1 MKLWSGRFEKQSDAI
16 ADDFNS
22 SLPVD
27 KKLMPYD
34 IEASAA
40 HCKMLAACGI
50 IPDDDADEICS
61 ALYNIRSDIE
71 SGRLEISGAEDIHTF
86 VEGEL
91 IKRVGDK
98 GKKLHTARS
107 RNDQVATDFRLYLRD
122 SVKNITV
129 GLKKLINTLSQIAK
143 EHTDTPMAGYTHLQK
158 AQPVTLAH
166 HLLAYCEMFFRD
178 AQRFADSYKRVNISP
193 LGSCALAGTTFP
205 IDRKMTAALLG
216 FDEVCGNSIDGV
228 SDRDFAAE
236 FLFCCSTV
244 SMHLSRLCEE
254 LVLWSSGEFAFIEFD
269 DAFSTGSSIMPQKK
283 NPDMAE
289 LIRGKTGRVYGN
301 LFNLLAMM
309 KSLPL
314 AYNKDMQEDKHAVF
328 DSEETVLSC
337 LKIMVAMLPTI
348 TFNKN
353 ALKKSASGGFTA
365 ATDVADYLVK
375 KGIPFRQA
383 HEITGKIVL
392 YCIKNKTEIE
402 KLGIETFKTFSDK
415 FDSDITEAVKLKNML
430 LGRNSYGGA
439 AKTEAKRQIK
449 DIALRVEKLFKKFN

>member
-34 IEASAA
+34 IEASVA

-50 IPDDDADEICS
+50 IPDGDADEICT
-61 ALYNIRSDIE
+61 ALYNIKSDIE
-71 SGRLEISGAEDIHTF
+71 SGKLEIKDAEDIHMF
-86 VEGEL
+86 VENEL
-91 IKRVGDK
+91 IKRIGDK

-107 RNDQVATDFRLYLRD
+107 RNDQVATDFRMYLRD
-122 SVKNITV
+122 SVKDII
-129 GLKKLINTLSQIAK
+129 GELKKLIFTLTETAKANTN
-143 EHTDTPMAGYTHLQK
+143 TPMAGYTHLQK

-178 AQRFADSYKRVNISP
+178 AQRFADSYKRVNVLP
-193 LGSCALAGTTFP
+193 LGSCALAGTTYP

-236 FLFCCSTV
+236 YLFCCSTV
-244 SMHLSRLCEE
+244 AMHLSRLCEE
-254 LVLWSSGEFAFIEFD
+254 LVLWSSGEFSFIEFD

-301 LFNLLAMM
+301 LFNMLTVM

-314 AYNKDMQEDKHAVF
+314 AYNKDMQEDKQAVF
-328 DSEETVLSC
+328 DSEQTVTAC
-337 LKIMVAMLPTI
+337 LKIANAMLPTI
-348 TFNKN
+348 TFNKK
-353 ALKKSASGGFTA
+353 ALKKSASQGFTS

-375 KGIPFRQA
+375 KGVPFRQA
-383 HEITGKIVL
+383 HEITGRIVL
-392 YCIKNKTEIE
+392 YCIKNNTVIE
-402 KLGIETFKTFSDK
+402 KLKLETFKSFSDK
-415 FDSDITEAVKLKNML
+415 FEVDITEAVKLKNML
-430 LGRNSYGGA
+430 GGRNSYGGA

-449 DIALRVEKLFKKFN
+449 SITARTQKL